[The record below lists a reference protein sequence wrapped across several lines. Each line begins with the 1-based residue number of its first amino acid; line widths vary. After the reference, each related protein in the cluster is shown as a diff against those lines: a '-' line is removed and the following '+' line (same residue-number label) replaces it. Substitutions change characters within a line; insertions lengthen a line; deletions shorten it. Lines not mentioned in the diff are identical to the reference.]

1 MTEELKIG
9 RVITFSG
16 KKVEWPLWSEKF
28 LARANR
34 KGYKGV
40 LVGTDTVPD
49 DNEDISLET
58 DKDKKKMKLELRRL
72 NEEAYEDLVLAVDGK
87 TEVGRAVFS
96 LIKGSK
102 TKEFAE
108 GSAREA
114 WKRILNK
121 FEPKKAPNRLQKK
134 KRIQNLKLKYGQD
147 PDIYISVLEDL
158 IQQYRDAGGRW
169 DEDETLEHICGNLPK
184 CYDATIAPLEKRIGV
199 PKDPLDLE
207 ELREDLGLKYLKLNP
222 KSVDEDVEE
231 GEEIGLFAGGFKGR
245 CYKCGKQGHRA
256 RDCRSGGSNPGNG
269 NGNNNNRPDTRT
281 CYYCKEK
288 GHIAAN
294 CPKLK
299 AKRQRDAGLSALD
312 KDIVLTCYWCGD
324 QEDGITVQDFEDDE
338 DNNSDVA
345 LTVVDELDELALR
358 SVDTRREFSQIFIAD
373 TGASGH
379 MSGSTEGMTN
389 LRKCND
395 NVVVGNGQSIKA
407 TMVGDKHGYITD
419 RSGNKK
425 KVVFKGTKYVPELA
439 PYNLCSITHCL
450 EEGFNLGNDGK
461 MIVLKK
467 DGFTLEQGNQDQE
480 WLCLWSKSGTR
491 RVRACNTC
499 FEGWTC

>member
-9 RVITFSG
+9 KVIIFSG

-34 KGYKGV
+34 KGYKGI

-49 DNEDISLET
+49 DNEDITLET
-58 DKDKKKMKLELRRL
+58 DKEIRKSKLELRRL

-87 TEVGRAVFS
+87 TDVGRLVFS

-102 TKEFAE
+102 SENFAG

-134 KRIQNLKLKYGQD
+134 KKIQGLKLKYGQD

-158 IQQYRDAGGRW
+158 ITQYKDAGGRW
-169 DEDETLEHICGNLPK
+169 EEDETLEHICGNLPR
-184 CYDATIAPLEKRIGV
+184 CYDATIAPLEKRIGD
-199 PKDPLDLE
+199 PKEPLDLE
-207 ELREDLGLKYLKLNP
+207 ELRQDLCLKYLKLNP

-231 GEEIGLFAGGFKGR
+231 GEEIGLYAGGFKGK

-256 RDCRSGGSNPGNG
+256 RDCRSNNTSQSNSGNKG
-269 NGNNNNRPDTRT
+269 ETRT

-288 GHIAAN
+288 GHIASN

-299 AKRQRDAGLSALD
+299 AKKMREQGLSALD
-312 KDIVLTCYWCGD
+312 RDIVLTCMICNED
-324 QEDGITVQDFEDDE
+324 QEDRDVMNTED
-338 DNNSDVA
+338 SDDDSEVA
-345 LTVVDELDELALR
+345 LTMVEELNELALR

-379 MSGSTEGMTN
+379 MSGTTDGMTN

-395 NVVVGNGQSIKA
+395 SVVVGNGQSIKA

-419 RSGNKK
+419 RNGNKR

-439 PYNLCSITHCL
+439 PYNLC
-450 EEGFNLGNDGK
+450 
-461 MIVLKK
+461 
-467 DGFTLEQGNQDQE
+467 Q
-480 WLCLWSKSGTR
+480 
-491 RVRACNTC
+491 
-499 FEGWTC
+499 